1 MNYTIQMMYDNNA
14 ILAMAKAVRK
24 TMRAKFDGRKKYL
37 IAAVVVMGLAVLIK
51 DIVTKSIGVIT
62 LTAVVCAA
70 ALVAY
75 ILSEDK
81 ITARRSRKNGNEY
94 GFALRVDFGE
104 EFYTST
110 TEMAQIDWKY
120 SDIAA
125 LAKTGNYI
133 VFVLGESQAQ
143 AFDMNGLKE
152 GTAEQLIAFLEE
164 KTGKKVQEI

>member
-1 MNYTIQMMYDNNA
+1 MTYDNKA
-14 ILAMAKAVRK
+14 IMAMVKAVRK
-24 TMRAKFDGRKKYL
+24 TMRAKFDGRKKYA
-37 IAAVVVMGLAVLIK
+37 IAAVIAMGLAVLIK
-51 DIVTKSIGVIT
+51 DIVTKSIGVAT
-62 LTAVVCAA
+62 FTAVACSAV
-70 ALVAY
+70 LVIY

-120 SDIAA
+120 SDIVA
-125 LAKTGNYI
+125 LAKTDSYI